1 MSFTPTDFHDLVRV
15 VEEHP
20 EWRTELRRLVLTD
33 SLLALPEQVT
43 ELRLETERR
52 FQELAAAQQRTEA
65 RVIEL
70 TTAQQRTDT
79 QVTSLA
85 QQVAELRLETE
96 RRFQELAAAQQR
108 TDAQL
113 ASLAQQVAELRLE
126 TDRRFQELAA
136 AQQRTEEQVA
146 HLVYVTQT
154 LVTDVGTLK
163 GDMLELRYRNRAA
176 SYLGRIARRIRT
188 LSADELAELLDDA
201 VDRGQLSVADKDEI
215 MLADLVVRGRRHDND
230 VYLLVEV
237 SWSIGQY
244 DVERAVE
251 RATLLSRIGTPVLPV
266 VAGRIMTET
275 VEQLAR
281 ERKVWQVTDGRI
293 VAPET

>member
-1 MSFTPTDFHDLVRV
+1 MSFTPTDFHDLVRL

-43 ELRLETERR
+43 ELRLETDRR

-79 QVTSLA
+79 QVASLI
-85 QQVAELRLETE
+85 QQVADLIAVQRRQTEQISELTI
-96 RRFQELAAAQQR
+96 AQR
-108 TDAQL
+108 
-113 ASLAQQVAELRLE
+113 
-126 TDRRFQELAA
+126 
-136 AQQRTEEQVA
+136 RTEEQLAALTQQVA
-146 HLVYVTQT
+146 QLVYVTQT

-176 SYLGRIARRIRT
+176 SYLGRIARRMRT
-188 LSADELAELLDDA
+188 LSADELAELLDEA
-201 VDRGQLSVADKDEI
+201 VDQGQLSIAEKDEI
-215 MLADLVVRGRRHDND
+215 MLADLVVRGRRRDD
-230 VYLLVEV
+230 DTAVYLLVEV
-237 SWSIGQY
+237 SWSIGPY
-244 DVERAVE
+244 DVERAVK
-251 RATLLSRIGTPVLPV
+251 RAALLSRLGTPVLPV
-266 VAGRIMTET
+266 VAGQIMPET

-281 ERKVWQVTDGRI
+281 EQKVWQVTDGRA